1 MGYANHPHD
10 KVRAS
15 ALDSLAAIISPELR
29 SFYIP
34 FLSDLSVEVRAN
46 AISYLACDPTTAE
59 AYSDEILN
67 SINGLLQS
75 DNETA
80 HEIFIAMF
88 GNT

>member
-46 AISYLACDPTTAE
+46 AISYLACVIPQRPKHIPMKLTQLTWFTP
-59 AYSDEILN
+59 IR
-67 SINGLLQS
+67 Q
-75 DNETA
+75 
-80 HEIFIAMF
+80 
-88 GNT
+88 